1 MNEFNSEE
9 VFDVVVVGSGAAGL
23 TAAVTASLKGA
34 EKVVVYEKAHLV
46 GGTTAWSGGQVWI
59 PNNPHMSEVGI
70 EDSKEKALRY
80 IMSLSRDM
88 LDESLVES
96 YVDAGPEMVTFLETY
111 TPVQF
116 YAVEGMPDYHPEFPG
131 GSTEGGRTIECPLYP
146 FKELGEWESKVTP
159 SPYFANPNIT
169 MSETPL
175 GKAIPEIPCKDELH
189 RRSEKNERG
198 CGQALIGRLLRAC
211 LNQNIEIRTGCGVK
225 DLIVED
231 GEVRGIEVETTQGVQ
246 KVRATRG
253 VVLASGGFDWDEEL
267 RRSFL
272 RGPMTHPVS
281 METTTGDGLRMS
293 MKIGAMLSNM
303 REAWWIPVAVV
314 SKEENPMGRV
324 LINGQRTLP
333 HSIMVNRHG
342 KRFTNEAANYNAF
355 GAAFHVEDVS
365 KFEYQNLPCWLIF
378 DGTYAE
384 LYGFR
389 VASGVEGKGVA
400 DWVTRA
406 DSLEDLA
413 ESLGINGDNLK
424 ASIKRWNVHCEEGHD
439 PEFGRGDSAFDRWWG
454 DPYRKGQH
462 DATLGPL
469 IKPPYYAVEIKSGC
483 LGTKGGPK
491 VDKHGRVLDIG
502 GEAIRGLYAAGNVM
516 GSPFGMTYGG
526 PGGTLGPAM
535 VFGYLAANHAV
546 SRND

>member
-1 MNEFNSEE
+1 MNDATY
-9 VFDVVVVGSGAAGL
+9 DVVVVGSGAAGL
-23 TAAVTASLKGA
+23 TAAVTASLRGA
-34 EKVVVYEKAHLV
+34 EKVIVFEKGDLT

-59 PNNPHMSEVGI
+59 PNNPHMPEVGI
-70 EDSKEKALRY
+70 EDSREKALTY

-96 YVDAGPEMVTFLETY
+96 YVDAGPAMVSFLEKH

-131 GSTEGGRTIECPLYP
+131 GSVEGGRTIECPLYP
-146 FKELGEWESKVTP
+146 FQELGEWEHKVTP

-175 GKAIPEIPCKDELH
+175 GKAIPEVPSKEELR
-189 RRSEKNERG
+189 RRSAENERG

-211 LNQNIEIRTGCGVK
+211 LDQNIEIRTGCGVK
-225 DLIVED
+225 ELIVEED
-231 GEVRGIEVETTQGVQ
+231 QVRGVEVETSQGLQ
-246 KVRATRG
+246 KISATKG
-253 VVLASGGFDWDEEL
+253 VVLASGGFDWDEDL

-293 MKIGAMLSNM
+293 MKAGAMLSNM

-314 SKEENPMGRV
+314 STEENPMGRV

-384 LYGFR
+384 QYGFR

-406 DSLEDLA
+406 QSPEELA
-413 ESLGINGDNLK
+413 ELLGIDGKNFRS
-424 ASIKRWNVHCEEGHD
+424 SIERWNTHCENSHD
-439 PEFGRGDSAFDRWWG
+439 PDFGRGDSAFDRWWG
-454 DPYRKGQH
+454 DPHRKGQR

-469 IKPPYYAVEIKSGC
+469 TKAPYYAVEIKSGC

-491 VDKHGRVLDIG
+491 VDKYARVLNIE

>member
-1 MNEFNSEE
+1 MNDATY
-9 VFDVVVVGSGAAGL
+9 DVVVVGSGAAGL
-23 TAAVTASLKGA
+23 TAAVTASLRGA
-34 EKVVVYEKAHLV
+34 EKVIVFEKGDLI

-59 PNNPHMSEVGI
+59 PNNPHMPEVGI
-70 EDSKEKALRY
+70 EDSREKALTY

-88 LDESLVES
+88 LDESLIES
-96 YVDAGPEMVTFLETY
+96 YVDAGPAMVTFLEKH

-116 YAVEGMPDYHPEFPG
+116 YAVQGMPDYHPEFPG
-131 GSTEGGRTIECPLYP
+131 GSVEGGRTIECPLYP
-146 FKELGEWESKVTP
+146 FQELGEWEHKVTP

-175 GKAIPEIPCKDELH
+175 GKAIPEIPSKEELS
-189 RRSEKNERG
+189 RRSEENERG

-211 LNQNIEIRTGCGVK
+211 LDQNIEIRTGCGVK
-225 DLIVED
+225 ELIVGED
-231 GEVRGIEVETTQGVQ
+231 QVCGVEVETSQGLQ
-246 KVRATRG
+246 KIRATKG
-253 VVLASGGFDWDEEL
+253 VVLASGGFDWDEDL

-293 MKIGAMLSNM
+293 MKAGAMLSNM

-314 SKEENPMGRV
+314 STEENPMGRV

-384 LYGFR
+384 QYGFR

-406 DSLEDLA
+406 QSPEELA
-413 ESLGINGDNLK
+413 ELLGIDGKNLRS
-424 ASIKRWNVHCEEGHD
+424 SIERWNTHCENSHD
-439 PEFGRGDSAFDRWWG
+439 PDFGRGDSAFDRWWG
-454 DPYRKGQH
+454 DPHRKGQR

-469 IKPPYYAVEIKSGC
+469 TKPPYYAVEIKSGC

-491 VDKHGRVLDIG
+491 VDKYARVLNIE